1 MYPSDNTMNEL
12 VLRERQF
19 RLAAVINWMKD
30 LADEQDSKMRNEII
44 DQIIELVAIDSAI
57 SYFITLERDMNRM
70 LNQARLTNA
79 KQLLEINDLKE
90 QLKNL
95 NDAFERCAEGL

>member
-1 MYPSDNTMNEL
+1 MYPSDNSINEL
-12 VLRERQF
+12 VLRERQL
-19 RLAAVINWMKD
+19 RLAAVVNWMKD
-30 LADEQDSKMRNEII
+30 LSDDQDPKMRNEII
-44 DQIIELVAIDSAI
+44 NQIIELVSVDSAI

-79 KQLLEINDLKE
+79 KQLIEINDLKE
-90 QLKNL
+90 KLKNL

>member
-1 MYPSDNTMNEL
+1 MYPSDNSMNEL
-12 VLRERQF
+12 VLRERQL
-19 RLAAVINWMKD
+19 RLAAVLNWLKD
-30 LADEQDSKMRNEII
+30 LSDDQEPKMQNEII
-44 DQIIELVAIDSAI
+44 NQIIELVSVDSAI

-79 KQLLEINDLKE
+79 KQLLEINELKD
-90 QLKNL
+90 QLRNL

>member
-1 MYPSDNTMNEL
+1 MYPSDNTINEL
-12 VLRERQF
+12 VLRERQM
-19 RLAAVINWMKD
+19 RLAAVVNWMKD
-30 LADEQDSKMRNEII
+30 LADDQEPKMRNEII

-57 SYFITLERDMNRM
+57 SYFINLERDMNRM
-70 LNQARLTNA
+70 MNQARLTNA

-95 NDAFERCAEGL
+95 NDAFERCAEGI

>member
-1 MYPSDNTMNEL
+1 MYPSDNSMNEL
-12 VLRERQF
+12 VLRERQL
-19 RLAAVINWMKD
+19 RLAAVVNWLKD
-30 LADEQDSKMRNEII
+30 LSDDQEPKMRNEII
-44 DQIIELVAIDSAI
+44 NQIIELVAVDSAI

-79 KQLLEINDLKE
+79 KQLLEINELKD
-90 QLKNL
+90 QLRNL

>member
-79 KQLLEINDLKE
+79 KQLLEINELKD
-90 QLKNL
+90 QLRNL

>member
-1 MYPSDNTMNEL
+1 MYPSDNSMNEL
-12 VLRERQF
+12 VLRERQL
-19 RLAAVINWMKD
+19 RLAAVLNWLKD
-30 LADEQDSKMRNEII
+30 LSDDQEPKMQNEII
-44 DQIIELVAIDSAI
+44 NQIIELVAVDSAI

-79 KQLLEINDLKE
+79 KQLLEINELKD
-90 QLKNL
+90 QLRNL

>member
-30 LADEQDSKMRNEII
+30 LSDEQDSKMRNEII
-44 DQIIELVAIDSAI
+44 DQIIELVAVDSAI

-70 LNQARLTNA
+70 MNQARLTNA
-79 KQLLEINDLKE
+79 KQLLEINELKD
-90 QLKNL
+90 QLRNL
-95 NDAFERCAEGL
+95 NDAFERCAEGI

>member
-1 MYPSDNTMNEL
+1 MYPSDNSMNEL
-12 VLRERQF
+12 VLRERQL
-19 RLAAVINWMKD
+19 RLAAVVNWLKD
-30 LADEQDSKMRNEII
+30 LSDDQEPKMQNEII
-44 DQIIELVAIDSAI
+44 NQIIELIAVDSAI

-79 KQLLEINDLKE
+79 KQLLEINELKD
-90 QLKNL
+90 QLRNL